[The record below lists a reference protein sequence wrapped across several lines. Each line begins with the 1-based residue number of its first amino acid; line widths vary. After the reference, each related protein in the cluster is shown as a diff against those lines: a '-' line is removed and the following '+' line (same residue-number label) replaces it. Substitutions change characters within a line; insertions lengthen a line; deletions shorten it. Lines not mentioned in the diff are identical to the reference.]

1 MVNLDELTE
10 LQDPSIFRFV
20 REPSQPEERIP
31 SLIVLI
37 SFEMDLNLYNV
48 ERSGY
53 NILDL
58 LSNIGGILGM
68 LISIANVFNHI
79 FNYNNFDDFLVA

>member
-1 MVNLDELTE
+1 
-10 LQDPSIFRFV
+10 
-20 REPSQPEERIP
+20 
-31 SLIVLI
+31 
-37 SFEMDLNLYNV
+37 MDLDSYNV

-68 LISIANVFNHI
+68 LISIAHLITSI
-79 FNYNNFDDFLVA
+79 FNYNNFDDYLVTQLFKLKD